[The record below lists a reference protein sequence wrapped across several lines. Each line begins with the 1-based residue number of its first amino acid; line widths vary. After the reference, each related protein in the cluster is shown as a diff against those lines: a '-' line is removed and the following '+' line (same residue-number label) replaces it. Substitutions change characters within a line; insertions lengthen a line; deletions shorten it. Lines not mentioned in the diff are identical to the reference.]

1 MTPAENPAAGWHDP
15 TTKRRILV
23 RFGPGR
29 SVNKQLLLAVHVSR
43 LLPSALLLLAALRL
57 SAAPVSV
64 AGVYENEGL
73 VIATESAYRGPVS
86 LRALLGLEFDHALGV
101 LQHAAVSQVKIDQRD
116 DSLLVRLLDDRGTVD
131 WHGRWRDNGGFEA
144 DAECVKFLL
153 RAPQSHEDV
162 FLFTLTPVHSGAGLL
177 VRVQF
182 VHATTF
188 GPGGTPVGEF
198 LFLRVA
204 DPPRGRPARE
214 ARPRS
219 LHTKPAAHSTAA
231 RGTAAPAAAA

>member
-1 MTPAENPAAGWHDP
+1 MHA
-15 TTKRRILV
+15 
-23 RFGPGR
+23 
-29 SVNKQLLLAVHVSR
+29 SR
-43 LLPSALLLLAALRL
+43 LLLSALLLLAALRL

-73 VIATESAYRGPVS
+73 VIAAEPPYRGPVT

-101 LQHAAVSQVKIDQRD
+101 LQHAAVSQVEISQRT
-116 DSLLVRLLDDRGTVD
+116 DSLLVRLLDERGAVD

-144 DAECVKFLL
+144 NAECVKFLL
-153 RAPQSHEDV
+153 RAPQDREDV

-204 DPPRGRPARE
+204 DPPQGRPARD
-214 ARPRS
+214 ARPRA
-219 LHTKPAAHSTAA
+219 LHATPAAHPAA
-231 RGTAAPAAAA
+231 AQETAAPAAAA